1 LVIVTESLEGEL
13 ESEVSDDTYH
23 EYIEGEKP
31 KLFNGIE
38 KIITIQNRV
47 ANIENR

>member
-1 LVIVTESLEGEL
+1 MEL
-13 ESEVSDDTYH
+13 EIETSDDKYH
-23 EYIEGEKP
+23 EYTSGEKA

-38 KIITIQNRV
+38 KIIIIQNRV